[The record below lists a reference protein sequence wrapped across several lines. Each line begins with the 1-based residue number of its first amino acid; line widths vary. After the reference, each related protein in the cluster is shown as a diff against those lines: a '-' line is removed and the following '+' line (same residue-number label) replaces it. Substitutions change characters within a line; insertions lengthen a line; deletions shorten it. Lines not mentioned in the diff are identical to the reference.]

1 YGIAKK
7 MLLVQAQ
14 AYREQ
19 YGFNAIYLLPVNL
32 YGPRDNFDPESSH
45 VIPALIR
52 KFVDAKKEGSETV
65 EVWGTGRASRE
76 FLYVEDAARGIVLAT
91 ERYNKPDPVNLGS
104 GMEITIRDLVALIG
118 ELTDFTGEIVWDTT
132 KPDGQPRRC
141 LDVSRA
147 REEFGFEAE
156 MGFREG
162 LERTIEWYMDNF

>member
-1 YGIAKK
+1 

-52 KFVDAKKEGSETV
+52 KFVEAKKEGSDTV
-65 EVWGTGRASRE
+65 EVWGTGSASRE
-76 FLYVEDAARGIVLAT
+76 FLYVDDAARGVVLAT
-91 ERYNKPDPVNLGS
+91 ELYNKPDPVNLGS
-104 GMEITIRDLVALIG
+104 GMEIPIKDLVALIG
-118 ELTDFTGEIVWDTT
+118 ELTGFDGEIVWDIT

-162 LERTIEWYMDNF
+162 LKRTIEWYVGNT